1 MPFKGDIG
9 ENVTVLVSV
18 CASVVP
24 DKSCQ
29 TNQNKATEE
38 AFQSFYYNVWM
49 WSFNLDLFRTGRI
62 LIAF

>member
-1 MPFKGDIG
+1 MALFVPYKGDIR
-9 ENVTVLVSV
+9 ENVTVLLFV

-38 AFQSFYYNVWM
+38 AFQSFYYNFGCGP
-49 WSFNLDLFRTGRI
+49 SI
-62 LIAF
+62 